1 MKTIRAIRIQILY
14 WQIDRLMARI
24 TRIFLR
30 GQRDKST
37 EP

>member
-1 MKTIRAIRIQILY
+1 MKTLRAIRIQILY
-14 WQIDRLMARI
+14 WQIDRMMARI
-24 TRIFLR
+24 TQILR